1 MAMFMENLV
10 NSRKEYKYVF
20 PIENYSSIKRVILQK
35 GFFKQHKNNFVNNL
49 YMDKNSTSFD
59 QNIEGVAYRTKFRF
73 RWYDGGYI
81 SLEEKIKKA
90 GVGYK
95 RRDSTNFTKIENL
108 DFSNFDKIKN
118 FKPIVMNRYFRE
130 YFINSE
136 GERITL
142 DSMIKFKAYNSLKTV
157 NSEVNILEIKSS
169 TESYPN
175 ESLLRELNLRLTKFS
190 KYVNGVNELKHYY
203 DK

>member
-1 MAMFMENLV
+1 
-10 NSRKEYKYVF
+10 
-20 PIENYSSIKRVILQK
+20 
-35 GFFKQHKNNFVNNL
+35 
-49 YMDKNSTSFD
+49 MDKNSTFFD

-95 RRDSTNFTKIENL
+95 RRDLTNFTKIENL
-108 DFSNFDKIKN
+108 DFSSFDKIKN

-169 TESYPN
+169 TEHPLLADLNSSDRFYFLHSYVFECEDQN
-175 ESLLRELNLRLTKFS
+175 MVLASSEYGREFTSLIINRNIFGMQCHPEKSHLAGMRF
-190 KYVNGVNELKHYY
+190 LKNFATVVTHAFA
-203 DK
+203 